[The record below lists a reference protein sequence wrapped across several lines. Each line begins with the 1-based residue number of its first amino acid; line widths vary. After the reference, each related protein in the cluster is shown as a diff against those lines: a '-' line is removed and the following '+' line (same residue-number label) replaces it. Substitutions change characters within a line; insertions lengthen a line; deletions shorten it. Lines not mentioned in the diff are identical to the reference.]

1 MARALL
7 DCRKLD
13 IPLNPVF
20 YKWLLGQEECI
31 HSADLYNIDP
41 ILSNQLKSLHEIVEK
56 KLLIDADKSISA
68 SLKKEAYDELGVEDL
83 LIVFVHPLYTQ
94 IELIK
99 DGSNR
104 VVTVHDLSLYL
115 DLVASVTLIEGVR
128 AQLECVIEG
137 FDSLLPG
144 ARMHLS
150 ALFEAHEIE
159 EIFCGGRVEDNQSW
173 DVKTLTEV
181 CTCDHGYTMN
191 SRSIINLF
199 EIMSEFT
206 KEQRRHFVQFCTGT
220 PRLPVGG
227 EFYSLISIGSYIFG
241 TCTF

>member
-1 MARALL
+1 
-7 DCRKLD
+7 
-13 IPLNPVF
+13 
-20 YKWLLGQEECI
+20 
-31 HSADLYNIDP
+31 
-41 ILSNQLKSLHEIVEK
+41 NQLKSLHDLVEK
-56 KLLIDADKSISA
+56 KILIDNDKTISQVH
-68 SLKKEAYDELGVEDL
+68 KKEAYEELGVEDL

-99 DGSNR
+99 DGANR

-115 DLVASVTLIEGVR
+115 DLVANVSLIEGVR
-128 AQLECVIEG
+128 AQMECVIEG

-150 ALFEAHEIE
+150 ALFESHEIE
-159 EIFCGGRVEDNQSW
+159 EIFCGGRVEDNQAW

-199 EIMSEFT
+199 EIMSDFT

-227 EFYSLISIGSYIFG
+227 MLV
-241 TCTF
+241 